1 MAELLPYKIRK
12 KQFLL
17 QPGEVCQYQA
27 FVVQGAL
34 RLYTVDARGNKHIH
48 VLGVENMWIGDR
60 ESWSQ
65 LTPSPYYIEAV
76 EDAQLLLI
84 NCPQAQALVRT
95 VPLVAELVRIQDER
109 NAIATQRRLHDAISC
124 SAEERYAAFI
134 AQHPTY
140 VQRRAADVQHGR
152 ERRGARAQPRGR
164 KLVGRRPGK
173 LRVAHALALLRG
185 GPGRCQRAANNA
197 CAVTGTTPHRASH
210 GRADAGSR
218 PSPHYCHSEAPG
230 GRYIQHSRGTLRGLF
245 GAAPQL

>member
-1 MAELLPYKIRK
+1 LAPIWQPCRQLQIFRLFAHVMQILREYIDQQTRSTISDADFALVMAELLPYKLRK

-17 QPGEVCQYQA
+17 QAGEVCQYQA

-95 VPLVAELVRIQDER
+95 VPLVAELVRVQDER

-134 AQHPTY
+134 AQHPSY
-140 VQRRAADVQHGR
+140 VQRFSQLMIASYLGISPETLSRIRTKLPHVAA
-152 ERRGARAQPRGR
+152 
-164 KLVGRRPGK
+164 
-173 LRVAHALALLRG
+173 
-185 GPGRCQRAANNA
+185 
-197 CAVTGTTPHRASH
+197 T
-210 GRADAGSR
+210 ADS
-218 PSPHYCHSEAPG
+218 
-230 GRYIQHSRGTLRGLF
+230 
-245 GAAPQL
+245 